1 MDIEVVMT
9 KPLQMMDSD
18 QARGFLDSRKPDEY
32 TLLDVR
38 QDWEYEEFHIPGAQ
52 LIPLTE
58 LQDRQDEVPRDKP
71 VLVYCASGGRS
82 MAAAALLNGQGY
94 DEIFNLVGGAM
105 AWQGAQAFGPIELG
119 MIEFSGNETPQEVV
133 LKAYAMEETLQKF
146 YQARADVA
154 ETLERIELFTE
165 LAGFEDRHKNTLRN
179 LYTRIVGDEIPL
191 EMFEEV
197 ALSSET
203 SAGEGGVD
211 LEEFIEEY
219 AEAFDEDQ
227 GILQIAAMIEAQAM
241 DYYLRCARRAENP
254 ETEDV
259 LQLLAREE
267 KGHLK
272 LLGRFMDRRGED

>member
-1 MDIEVVMT
+1 MT

-18 QARGFLDSRKPDEY
+18 QARSFLDGRKPDEY

-38 QDWEYEEFHIPGAQ
+38 QDWEYEEFHIPGAH

-58 LQDRQDEVPRDKP
+58 LADRQAEVPRDKP

-94 DEIFNLVGGAM
+94 EDIINLVGGAM

-119 MIEFSGNETPQEVV
+119 MVEFSGKETPQEVV
-133 LKAYAMEETLQKF
+133 LKAYAMEHTLQKF
-146 YQARADVA
+146 YLARADVA

-165 LAGFEDRHKNTLRN
+165 LAGFEDRHKTTLRN

-191 EMFEEV
+191 DMFEEV
-197 ALSSET
+197 ALSSAG
-203 SAGEGGVD
+203 SKGEGGVD

-219 AEAFDEDQ
+219 AEAFDPDQ

-241 DYYLRCARRAENP
+241 DYYLRCAQKAKNP
-254 ETEDV
+254 DTEDI

-267 KGHLK
+267 KAHLK
-272 LLGRFMDRRGED
+272 LIGKFMDRRGED